1 MVLLPRIVP
10 NLGAGRASKLTEVIM
25 DENNPISVVE
35 HLMER
40 CKDGQKGFREAA
52 EKVKGAD
59 LKTFFNEVSAERARF
74 AQELQVEL
82 ATLGKTEKKV
92 SGTVEGA
99 LHRAWVDTKVALG
112 GDDHTVLDW
121 LEHGE
126 DVAKDA
132 YQKALSGNLPANLR
146 EIVRRQA
153 DSVQR
158 VHDRVKTLRDTSKAA

>member
-1 MVLLPRIVP
+1 
-10 NLGAGRASKLTEVIM
+10 M

-35 HLMER
+35 HLIER
-40 CKDGQKGFREAA
+40 CRDGQKGFREAA
-52 EKVKGAD
+52 DKVKAGD
-59 LKTFFNEVSAERARF
+59 LKAFFNEVSAERAAF
-74 AQELQVEL
+74 AQELESGL
-82 ATLGKTEKKV
+82 ATLGKPEKKV
-92 SGTVEGA
+92 SGSVEGA

-132 YQKALSGNLPANLR
+132 YQKALTGNLPASVM

-153 DSVQR
+153 SSVRR
-158 VHDRVKTLRDTSKAA
+158 VYDKVKTLRDSVKAA

>member
-1 MVLLPRIVP
+1 
-10 NLGAGRASKLTEVIM
+10 M

-35 HLMER
+35 HLIER
-40 CKDGQKGFREAA
+40 CRDGQKGFQEAA
-52 EKVKGAD
+52 DKVKAGD
-59 LKTFFNEVSAERARF
+59 LKAFFNEVSAERAAF
-74 AQELQVEL
+74 AQELQSEL
-82 ATLGKTEKKV
+82 AILGKPEAKV
-92 SGTVEGA
+92 SGSVEGT

-132 YQKALSGNLPANLR
+132 YRKALGGNLPPSLM

-153 DSVQR
+153 TSVQR
-158 VHDRVKTLRDTSKAA
+158 VHDRVKTLRDSAKAA